1 MNRVE
6 RTSVRSTID
15 LKAKKMENRASG
27 QHISHLFDEELE
39 NIRNKVLT
47 MGGLVEQQMD
57 DAVKAFISSD
67 PELAE
72 KILLQD
78 DVVNKLEMEIDYDCI
93 QVIAKRQPTAI
104 DLRMLISIIKVITDL
119 ERIGDEAARIAKAAI
134 RLEATDY
141 YHDQYHEINH
151 LVDMVKGMIS
161 GSLDAFAR
169 MDVDGVVKITGK
181 DAKVDREYTSIIRQ
195 LISQMM
201 EDPRNIT
208 RMIDVLW
215 TARAIERIGDH
226 ACNICEHVV
235 YIVKGDDVRHLSQD
249 ELENKIQK

>member
-1 MNRVE
+1 
-6 RTSVRSTID
+6 
-15 LKAKKMENRASG
+15 MENRASG

-47 MGGLVEQQMD
+47 MGGLVEQQME
-57 DAVKAFISSD
+57 DAVKAFITSD
-67 PELAE
+67 QELAE

-169 MDVDGVVKITGK
+169 MDVDGVVKITEK

-235 YIVKGDDVRHLSQD
+235 YIVKGDDVRHISQD
-249 ELENKIQK
+249 ELKSKIQK

>member
-1 MNRVE
+1 
-6 RTSVRSTID
+6 
-15 LKAKKMENRASG
+15 
-27 QHISHLFDEELE
+27 
-39 NIRNKVLT
+39 
-47 MGGLVEQQMD
+47 MGGLVEQQMEQ
-57 DAVKAFISSD
+57 AVQAFISSD
-67 PELAE
+67 QDLAE

-78 DVVNKLEMEIDYDCI
+78 EMVNNLEMEIDYDCI

-151 LVDMVKGMIS
+151 LVDMVKDMLN

-169 MDVDGVVKITGK
+169 MDVDGVAKITGK
-181 DAKVDREYTSIIRQ
+181 DEKVDREYSSIIRQ
-195 LISQMM
+195 LITKMM

-208 RMIDVLW
+208 RTLDVLW
-215 TARAIERIGDH
+215 TARALERIGDH
-226 ACNICEHVV
+226 SCNICEHVV

-249 ELENKIQK
+249 ELENKILK

>member
-1 MNRVE
+1 
-6 RTSVRSTID
+6 
-15 LKAKKMENRASG
+15 MENRASG

-47 MGGLVEQQMD
+47 MGGLVEQQME
-57 DAVKAFISSD
+57 DAVKAFITSD
-67 PELAE
+67 QELAE

-78 DVVNKLEMEIDYDCI
+78 DAVNKLEMEIDYDCI

-151 LVDMVKGMIS
+151 LVDMVKSMIS

>member
-1 MNRVE
+1 
-6 RTSVRSTID
+6 
-15 LKAKKMENRASG
+15 MENRASG
-27 QHISHLFDEELE
+27 HHISHLFDEELE
-39 NIRNKVLT
+39 DIRNKVLT

-57 DAVKAFISSD
+57 DAVKAFVTSD
-67 PELAE
+67 QELAE
-72 KILLQD
+72 IILLKD
-78 DVVNKLEMEIDYDCI
+78 DEVNKLEMEIDYDCI
-93 QVIAKRQPTAI
+93 QVIAKRQPTAT

-119 ERIGDEAARIAKAAI
+119 ERMGDEAARIAKAAI

-141 YHDQYHEINH
+141 YHDQYHEISH
-151 LVDMVKGMIS
+151 LVDMVKGMIN

-169 MDVDGVVKITGK
+169 MDVEGVAKITEK
-181 DAKVDREYTSIIRQ
+181 DAKVNREYTSIIRQ

>member
-1 MNRVE
+1 
-6 RTSVRSTID
+6 
-15 LKAKKMENRASG
+15 MENRASG

-47 MGGLVEQQMD
+47 MGGLVEQQME
-57 DAVKAFISSD
+57 DAVKAFITSD
-67 PELAE
+67 QELAE

-151 LVDMVKGMIS
+151 LVDMVKSMIS

>member
-1 MNRVE
+1 
-6 RTSVRSTID
+6 
-15 LKAKKMENRASG
+15 MENRASG

-47 MGGLVEQQMD
+47 MGGLVEQQME
-57 DAVKAFISSD
+57 DAVKAFITSD
-67 PELAE
+67 QELAE

>member
-1 MNRVE
+1 
-6 RTSVRSTID
+6 
-15 LKAKKMENRASG
+15 MENRASG

-47 MGGLVEQQMD
+47 MGGLVEQQMEN
-57 DAVKAFISSD
+57 AVKAFITSD
-67 PELAE
+67 QELAE

-78 DVVNKLEMEIDYDCI
+78 DLVNKLEMEIDYDCI

-169 MDVDGVVKITGK
+169 MDVEGVVKITEK

-235 YIVKGDDVRHLSQD
+235 YIVKGDDVRHISQD
-249 ELENKIQK
+249 ELESKILK

>member
-1 MNRVE
+1 
-6 RTSVRSTID
+6 
-15 LKAKKMENRASG
+15 
-27 QHISHLFDEELE
+27 
-39 NIRNKVLT
+39 

>member
-1 MNRVE
+1 
-6 RTSVRSTID
+6 
-15 LKAKKMENRASG
+15 MENRASG

>member
-1 MNRVE
+1 
-6 RTSVRSTID
+6 
-15 LKAKKMENRASG
+15 MENRASG

-39 NIRNKVLT
+39 DIRNKVLT
-47 MGGLVEQQMD
+47 MGGLVEKQMQ
-57 DAVKAFISSD
+57 DAVKSFIYSD
-67 PELAE
+67 QALAE
-72 KILLQD
+72 QIIQQD
-78 DVVNKLEMEIDYDCI
+78 DMVNNLEMGIDHDCI

-119 ERIGDEAARIAKAAI
+119 ERIGDEAARIAKMAI

-151 LVDMVKGMIS
+151 LVEMVNVMLS

-169 MDVDGVVKITGK
+169 MDVDSVTQITGK
-181 DAKVDREYTSIIRQ
+181 DEKVDREYTSIIRQ
-195 LISQMM
+195 LITQMM

-208 RMIDVLW
+208 RTIDVIW
-215 TARAIERIGDH
+215 TIRALERIGDH

-235 YIVKGDDVRHLSQD
+235 YIVKGDDVRHISQD
-249 ELENKIQK
+249 ELEDKINPS

>member
-1 MNRVE
+1 
-6 RTSVRSTID
+6 
-15 LKAKKMENRASG
+15 MENRASG

-169 MDVDGVVKITGK
+169 MDVDGVVKITEK

-249 ELENKIQK
+249 ELESKIQK